1 MMCEHF
7 FQVCEN
13 HNLQQIIQDSRTQGT
28 NIKFSILK
36 LLTENNNNSKEQ
48 RKMYMYEKTSF

>member
-13 HNLQQIIQDSRTQGT
+13 HNLQQIIQDSRIQGT
-28 NIKFSILK
+28 NIKFLILK
-36 LLTENNNNSKEQ
+36 LLMENNNNSKEQ

>member
-13 HNLQQIIQDSRTQGT
+13 HNLQQIIQDSRIQGT
-28 NIKFSILK
+28 NIKFLILK